1 MVMDVTRPEVT
12 VHATGAVTSTERA
25 YAARKVEHLLK
36 VAPGPV
42 LFAKVD
48 LVAETDPARERPA
61 IVKAEFD
68 VNGRLVRAHMAAATM
83 FEAIDLLESRL
94 RQRLDR
100 VAHYEEAKRL
110 RHRGDDEHV
119 WRHADAT
126 PPRPSYFPRPVED
139 RQVVRHK
146 SFSPGESTPD
156 EAAADLELLDHDFYL
171 FTNIET
177 GEDNVLVRLP
187 DAEYELIEPTPTC
200 SLEEQAAVIRRSP
213 LRPAAMSI
221 EDAVDLLN
229 LGDERFVFFIDLD
242 RRRGRVLYRRYDG
255 HYGLIVPADEPS

>member
-1 MVMDVTRPEVT
+1 MESRGTVT
-12 VHATGAVTSTERA
+12 ATECE
-25 YAARKVEHLLK
+25 YAQTKLGQLGEL
-36 VAPGPV
+36 VAGPL
-42 LFAKVD
+42 LFARVV
-48 LVAETDPARERPA
+48 LTAHGDPARERPA
-61 IVKAEFD
+61 FAKAEFD